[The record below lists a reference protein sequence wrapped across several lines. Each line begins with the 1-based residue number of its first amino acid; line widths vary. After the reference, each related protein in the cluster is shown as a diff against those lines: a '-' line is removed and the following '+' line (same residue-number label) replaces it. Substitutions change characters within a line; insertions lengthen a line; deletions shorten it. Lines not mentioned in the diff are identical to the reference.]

1 MGNLPLLT
9 SENLVHHRAVRLL
22 PQTIALVA
30 VELARCRKGAPS
42 GTHAD
47 RAI

>member
-1 MGNLPLLT
+1 
-9 SENLVHHRAVRLL
+9 VR
-22 PQTIALVA
+22 LVA